1 MTNRWLKAA
10 IYSGVLV
17 LIAQLFV
24 AWGHAQNSGA
34 RGPGKSTAGE
44 ERGSAQSAD
53 FGNQLARESREAA
66 GEEKGETDA
75 LRKSPAVQFVAR
87 VTGTSLEHA
96 YWLSML
102 LNFALIAAAMVWLSR
117 LHLPGLFRSRT
128 ESIQSAMKEARKA
141 TDDANRRLADIESR
155 LAKLDSEIA
164 SMQTKAEKEAA
175 AEETRIR
182 EAADEDRRK
191 IVRVAQQEIAAAA
204 KAARRELK
212 GYAADLAV
220 ALAERQ
226 IRVDHT
232 TDQALV
238 RSFAERLGDES
249 NGTGKDGH

>member
-1 MTNRWLKAA
+1 MTDRWLKAA
-10 IYSGVLV
+10 IYSSVLV
-17 LIAQLFV
+17 LIAQLF
-24 AWGHAQNSGA
+24 AAGAHAQNSTAA
-34 RGPGKSTAGE
+34 RPGKNTAGE
-44 ERGSAQSAD
+44 EQVSAQSGD

-66 GEEKGETDA
+66 GEEKGENDE
-75 LRKSPAVQFVAR
+75 LKKSPAVQFVAR
-87 VTGTSLEHA
+87 VTGMSLQHA

-102 LNFALIAAAMVWLSR
+102 LNFAIIAAAMVWLSR

-128 ESIQSAMKEARKA
+128 ESIQSAMKQARKA

-164 SMQTKAEKEAA
+164 SMQGTAEKEAA
-175 AEETRIR
+175 AEEARIR
-182 EAADEDRRK
+182 AAADEDGRR
-191 IVRVAQQEIAAAA
+191 IVRAAQQEIAAAA

-220 ALAERQ
+220 ALAQRQ
-226 IRVDHT
+226 IRVDHP

-249 NGTGKDGH
+249 NGTGRDGR